1 MYNEIDGFIKI
12 YGGIRYFVLFDGWFD
27 RTCDR
32 IKHLISEK
40 NGITHNTNP
49 NFFARI
55 RVDSYNS
62 LPIETILTVH
72 NIIILIKSVVSE
84 YKIHYYNIFLEK
96 GLHKDRSNAE
106 YF

>member
-1 MYNEIDGFIKI
+1 MVLHIIL
-12 YGGIRYFVLFDGWFD
+12 IR
-27 RTCDR
+27 
-32 IKHLISEK
+32 I
-40 NGITHNTNP
+40 
-49 NFFARI
+49 FFARI

-84 YKIHYYNIFLEK
+84 YKINYYNIFLEK